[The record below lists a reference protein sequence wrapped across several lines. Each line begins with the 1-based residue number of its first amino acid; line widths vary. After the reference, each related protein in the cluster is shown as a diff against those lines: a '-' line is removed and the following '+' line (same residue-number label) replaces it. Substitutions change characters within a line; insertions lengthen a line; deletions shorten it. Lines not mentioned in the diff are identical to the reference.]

1 MEWEEDYNINY
12 AQYTGSGKKR
22 RRSKTTPVILGF
34 DVKINIS
41 KRTQYCQENGMP
53 IENYLHQEP
62 TWQQTVAIT
71 ADADFNLHFADGT
84 NEPTSQELMED
95 TNILYLVV
103 QFLRNKIICIFFC
116 LGA

>member
-34 DVKINIS
+34 DVKIDIS

-84 NEPTSQELMED
+84 NEPNSQGGDHKILIDNPDNTDED
-95 TNILYLVV
+95 TNLPGSANFWI
-103 QFLRNKIICIFFC
+103 
-116 LGA
+116 